1 MRRPL
6 RINSLNFSIEA
17 LLLGKHTENQGET
30 LMTRLSRMASVV
42 AIAMAATI
50 STNVWAQTLE
60 EIVVTATK
68 RQESLQDVNLAVT
81 AVDGLTL
88 ERRQI
93 DTIED
98 IQAIVP
104 GMSAGNDFAF
114 AKLFIRGIGLNSSF
128 AGVDPS
134 VALHVDGAVISSSY
148 AQLGAFFDL
157 ERVEVLRGP
166 QGTLYGKNATGGSVN
181 LITRKPT
188 EEFEGYGRITL
199 GNYDLMRL
207 EGAVGG
213 PISDSVR
220 GRIAV
225 KSTDRSGYGKNVL
238 TGNDIDDA
246 NKQSA
251 RGQLHFDFA
260 DDADFLL
267 SAEWQNEDDAGLG
280 IKFVETL
287 NALSPITYPTP
298 PNGAG
303 GFTSG
308 RRDTSSEKD
317 NENKRE
323 SFAVTGTLNWQLNDT
338 FSLTS
343 ITNYR
348 DTDVL
353 LVQDLDNSSNIN
365 ASIQSNFTNS
375 KQFSEEIQLH
385 FDADKLHGLV
395 GLYYFD
401 EQFKNNNNIGFAL
414 ASSGR
419 TTNVLLTGD
428 IDIETTAL
436 FANVSYD
443 FTDNFSVNVGGRYA
457 SEDRGGD
464 NTFSLFFVPVT
475 FPFSDSRSFNE
486 FKPSIGFEWTP
497 NDDMLGYFTYSE
509 GFKGGGFQSGQR
521 VPILAPELIDN
532 YELGLK
538 GTYMGGRLQLNIAG
552 FYYEIDDM
560 QLDRTL
566 PLPGGGFQSIFE
578 NAGKSEGTGVE
589 IEGSL
594 LATDNFRLDGN
605 IAFLNAEFVDYM
617 SVNPINQ
624 TLLDLNGNS
633 LRQAP
638 DVSGFLR
645 GEYAHELSG
654 GGTLTW
660 GAQVSHKDEQ
670 FYTEF
675 NDQISS
681 QDAYTLV
688 DLNVLYTS
696 PNERMTVNVWGN
708 NVGDEF
714 VVSGAFV
721 SSTGL
726 IVSANN
732 LPPATYGVTF
742 GYDF

>member
-1 MRRPL
+1 MIRNNL
-6 RINSLNFSIEA
+6 IIKCLTLGA
-17 LLLGKHTENQGET
+17 LTALTT
-30 LMTRLSRMASVV
+30 S
-42 AIAMAATI
+42 
-50 STNVWAQTLE
+50 VWAQTLE
-60 EIVVTATK
+60 EITVTASK
-68 RQESLQDVNLAVT
+68 RQESLQDVNMTVT
-81 AVDGLTL
+81 AVTGLTL
-88 ERRQI
+88 EKRQI

-98 IQAIVP
+98 IQAMVP

-114 AKLFIRGIGLNSSF
+114 AKLFIRGVGLNSSF

-188 EEFEGYGRITL
+188 DEFEGYGRLTL
-199 GNYDLMRL
+199 GDYDLMRL
-207 EGAVGG
+207 EGAVSG
-213 PISDSVR
+213 PINDNIR
-220 GRIAV
+220 GRIAF
-225 KSTDRSGYGKNVL
+225 KSTDREGYGENIL

-251 RGQLHFDFA
+251 RGQLQFDLSDKA
-260 DDADFLL
+260 DLLL
-267 SAEWQNEDDAGLG
+267 SVEWQNEDDAGLG

-287 NALSPITYPTP
+287 NALSPTTYPNP

-303 GFTSG
+303 GFAPG

-323 SFAVTGTLNWQLNDT
+323 SIAFTGTLNWQLNDT
-338 FSLTS
+338 YRLHS
-343 ITNYR
+343 ITNFR
-348 DTDVL
+348 DTDIL

-365 ASIQSNFTNS
+365 ASIQSNHTDS
-375 KQFSEEIQLH
+375 KQFSQELQLH
-385 FDADKLHGLV
+385 FDTERLHGLI

-401 EQFKNNNNIGFAL
+401 EEFNNNNNIGFAL

-443 FTDNFSVNVGGRYA
+443 ITDEISINVGGRYA
-457 SEDRGGD
+457 DEDRGGD
-464 NTFSLFFVPVT
+464 NTFSLFFIPVT
-475 FPFSDSRSFNE
+475 FPFSDSESFTE
-486 FKPSIGFEWTP
+486 FKPSVGFEWTP
-497 NDDMLGYFTYSE
+497 SEDMLAYFTYSE

-521 VPILAPELIDN
+521 VPILRPELIDN

-538 GTYMGGRLQLNIAG
+538 GTYLEGRLQLNVAG

-578 NAGKSEGTGVE
+578 NAGESEGKGVE
-589 IEGSL
+589 IEGSF
-594 LATDNFRLDGN
+594 LATDKFRLDGN
-605 IAFLNAEFVDYM
+605 ISFLDTEFVDYM

-624 TLLDLNGNS
+624 TLITLNGNK

-638 DVSGFLR
+638 EVSGFLR
-645 GEYAHELSG
+645 GEYVHELAG

-660 GAQVSHKDEQ
+660 GAQVSHKDDQ

-675 NDQISS
+675 NDAISG
-681 QDAYTLV
+681 QDAYSLV
-688 DLNVLYTS
+688 DLNVQYTS
-696 PNERMTVNVWGN
+696 QNERMTVNFWGN
-708 NVGDEF
+708 NVTDEY
-714 VVSGAFV
+714 VVGGAFV

-732 LPPATYGVTF
+732 LPPSTYGVTF

>member
-1 MRRPL
+1 MERKNL
-6 RINSLNFSIEA
+6 VFKLLTVGILTTFS
-17 LLLGKHTENQGET
+17 T
-30 LMTRLSRMASVV
+30 
-42 AIAMAATI
+42 AAW
-50 STNVWAQTLE
+50 SQVLE
-60 EIVVTATK
+60 EITVTASK
-68 RQESLQDVNLAVT
+68 RQESLQEVNMAVT
-81 AVDGLTL
+81 AVTGLTL
-88 ERRQI
+88 EKRQI

-188 EEFEGYGRITL
+188 NEFEGYGRLTL
-199 GNYDLMRL
+199 GDFDLMRL
-207 EGAVGG
+207 EGAVSG
-213 PISDSVR
+213 PISEKIR
-220 GRIAV
+220 GRIAF
-225 KSTDRSGYGKNVL
+225 KSTDRDGYGKNIL

-251 RGQLHFDFA
+251 RGQLQFDLSDKA
-260 DDADFLL
+260 DVLL
-267 SAEWQNEDDAGLG
+267 SVDWQKEDDAGLG
-280 IKFVETL
+280 IKFVESL
-287 NALSPITYPTP
+287 NALSPLVYPNP
-298 PNGAG
+298 PAGAG
-303 GFTSG
+303 GFAPG

-323 SFAVTGTLNWQLNDT
+323 SIAFTGTLNWQLNDT
-338 FSLTS
+338 YRIQS
-343 ITNYR
+343 ITNFR
-348 DTDVL
+348 DSDIL

-365 ASIQSNFTNS
+365 ATIQSNHTDS
-375 KQFSEEIQLH
+375 KQFSQELQLH
-385 FDADKLHGLV
+385 FDTERLHGLV
-395 GLYYFD
+395 GLFYFD
-401 EQFKNNNNIGFAL
+401 EQFSNNNNIGFAL

-428 IDIETTAL
+428 IDIKSTAL
-436 FANVSYD
+436 FTNVSYD
-443 FTDNFSVNVGGRYA
+443 ITDDFSINVGGRYEN
-457 SEDRGGD
+457 EDRSGD
-464 NTFSLFFVPVT
+464 TTWNLFFIPLSV
-475 FPFSDSRSFNE
+475 PFSDSKSFNE

-497 NDDMLGYFTYSE
+497 ADDMLAYFTYSE

-521 VPILAPELIDN
+521 VPILRPELIDN

-538 GTYMGGRLQLNIAG
+538 GTYLEGRLQLNVAG
-552 FYYEIDDM
+552 FYYEVDDM

-578 NAGKSEGTGVE
+578 NAGKAEGKGVE
-589 IEGSL
+589 IEASL
-594 LATDNFRLDGN
+594 LATDSFRLDGN
-605 IAFLNAEFVDYM
+605 IAFLNAEFVDYS

-624 TLLDLNGNS
+624 TLIDLKGNK

-638 DVSGFLR
+638 EISGFLR
-645 GEYAHELSG
+645 GEYVQELQG
-654 GGTLTW
+654 GGSLTW
-660 GAQVSHKDEQ
+660 GAQVSHKDDQ

-675 NDQISS
+675 NDAIAS
-681 QDAYTLV
+681 QDAYSLV

-708 NVGDEF
+708 NVTDEF

-721 SSTGL
+721 SSTGF

-742 GYDF
+742 GYNF

>member
-1 MRRPL
+1 MIRNNL
-6 RINSLNFSIEA
+6 IIKCLTLGA
-17 LLLGKHTENQGET
+17 LTALTT
-30 LMTRLSRMASVV
+30 S
-42 AIAMAATI
+42 
-50 STNVWAQTLE
+50 VWAQTLE
-60 EIVVTATK
+60 EITVTASK
-68 RQESLQDVNLAVT
+68 RQESLQDVNMTVT
-81 AVDGLTL
+81 AVTGLTL
-88 ERRQI
+88 EKRQI

-98 IQAIVP
+98 IQAMVP

-114 AKLFIRGIGLNSSF
+114 AKLFIRGVGLNSSF

-188 EEFEGYGRITL
+188 DEFEGYGRLTL
-199 GNYDLMRL
+199 GDYDLMRL
-207 EGAVGG
+207 EGAVSG
-213 PISDSVR
+213 PINDNIR
-220 GRIAV
+220 GRIAF
-225 KSTDRSGYGKNVL
+225 KSTDREGYGENIL

-251 RGQLHFDFA
+251 RGQLQFDLSDKA
-260 DDADFLL
+260 DLLL
-267 SAEWQNEDDAGLG
+267 SVEWQNEDDAGLG

-287 NALSPITYPTP
+287 NALSPATYPNP

-303 GFTSG
+303 GFAPG

-323 SFAVTGTLNWQLNDT
+323 SIAFTGTLNWQLNDT
-338 FSLTS
+338 YRLHS
-343 ITNYR
+343 ITNFR
-348 DTDVL
+348 DTDIL

-365 ASIQSNFTNS
+365 ASIQSNHTDS
-375 KQFSEEIQLH
+375 KQFSQELQLH
-385 FDADKLHGLV
+385 FDTERLHGLI

-401 EQFKNNNNIGFAL
+401 EEFNNNNNIGFAL

-443 FTDNFSVNVGGRYA
+443 ITDEISINVGGRYA
-457 SEDRGGD
+457 DEDRGGD
-464 NTFSLFFVPVT
+464 NTFSLFFIPVT
-475 FPFSDSRSFNE
+475 FPFSDSESFTE
-486 FKPSIGFEWTP
+486 FKPSVGFEWTP
-497 NDDMLGYFTYSE
+497 SEDMLAYFTYSE

-521 VPILAPELIDN
+521 VPILRPELIDN

-538 GTYMGGRLQLNIAG
+538 GTYLEGRLQLNVAG

-578 NAGKSEGTGVE
+578 NAGESEGKGVE
-589 IEGSL
+589 IEGSF
-594 LATDNFRLDGN
+594 LATDKFRLDGN
-605 IAFLNAEFVDYM
+605 ISFLDTEFVDYM

-624 TLLDLNGNS
+624 TLITLNGNK

-638 DVSGFLR
+638 EVSGFLR
-645 GEYAHELSG
+645 GEYVHELAG

-660 GAQVSHKDEQ
+660 GAQVSHKDDQ

-675 NDQISS
+675 NDAISG
-681 QDAYTLV
+681 QDAYSLV
-688 DLNVLYTS
+688 DLNVQYTS
-696 PNERMTVNVWGN
+696 QNERMTVNFWGN
-708 NVGDEF
+708 NVTDEY
-714 VVSGAFV
+714 VVGGAFV

-732 LPPATYGVTF
+732 LPPSTYGVTF